1 MTTRT
6 IRSHGDIAGLAALLA
21 ARELPV
27 TVTVT
32 KGRVRTSRQNR
43 LQRQWCNDVAAQ
55 LGDLTAEEVRGEMKL
70 RFGVPILRAED
81 EAFAA
86 AYDERVKPLPY
97 EAKLALMM
105 EPLDLPVTRRMT
117 TAQLT
122 RYLDAIH
129 AHYSAQGVVLTQP
142 EERA

>member
-6 IRSHGDIAGLAALLA
+6 IRTQGDIAGLAALLA

-43 LQRQWCNDVAAQ
+43 LQRQWCNEVAAQ